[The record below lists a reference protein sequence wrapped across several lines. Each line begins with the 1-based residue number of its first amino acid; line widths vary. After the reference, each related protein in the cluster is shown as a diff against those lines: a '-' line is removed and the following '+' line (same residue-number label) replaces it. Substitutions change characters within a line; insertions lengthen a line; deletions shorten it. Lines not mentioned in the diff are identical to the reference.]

1 MGFSEGQIKQLSG
14 KLSAK
19 HVKTRV
25 RDNFTLSYVEGWHT
39 ISEAN
44 RIFGFDSWDRETV
57 MAKCVWEGK
66 QGPRSASSYVARVRI
81 TVRAGEAVIFREGSG
96 SGIGTGK
103 NPGEAHERALKEA
116 ETDAMKRALSTF
128 GNLFGLA
135 LYDKEQNGVRQCRST
150 SNKKQ
155 VKWAILCDSG
165 KPLGSHE
172 DPVIFCSKIRERLEG
187 IDDAEVLTAF
197 WARNKGAV
205 EELRKYLPD
214 LVTEKGQHFGEVLEA
229 IYKSCLNTIKS
240 DGGAVSS
247 RDNQRPPKEMDQ
259 AQKANNT
266 SNQKAVP
273 SNNKEAGVN
282 ADDTLFIEKG
292 PRRIRDKNHLRFV
305 ASLNCLVCG
314 RNPSQAHHILYAQ
327 PRAMGRKVSD
337 EWTVPLC
344 AIHHRALH
352 DFGGEQKWWK
362 QQNIDPME
370 EALKLWQRGCGQDQV
385 IAS

>member
-1 MGFSEGQIKQLSG
+1 MGFSEGQVKQLSG

-44 RIFGFDSWDRETV
+44 RIFGFDAWDRETV
-57 MAKCVWEGK
+57 MAQCVWKGK
-66 QGPRSASSYVARVRI
+66 QGPRSTCSYVTRVRI
-81 TVRAGEAVIFREGSG
+81 TVRAGDAVISREGSG
-96 SGIGTGK
+96 SGTGTGK

-135 LYDKEQNGVRQCRST
+135 LYDKAQNGVRRCRSS

-155 VKWAILCDSG
+155 VKWAIICETG
-165 KPLGSHE
+165 EPKGSYE
-172 DPVIFCSKIRERLEG
+172 DPVIFCSKVREHLEG
-187 IDDAEVLTAF
+187 IEDAEILMTF
-197 WARNKGAV
+197 WARNRGTV
-205 EELRKYLPD
+205 EELRKNLPYLK
-214 LVTEKGQHFGEVLEA
+214 TEKGQHFGELLES
-229 IYKSCLNTIKS
+229 IYKSRLDKVKPRGDTKNSCADQKS
-240 DGGAVSS
+240 LQAKG
-247 RDNQRPPKEMDQ
+247 EDQ
-259 AQKANNT
+259 KTGKITDQKGDT
-266 SNQKAVP
+266 SNGKPV
-273 SNNKEAGVN
+273 EVN
-282 ADDTLFIEKG
+282 ADDKMIIVKG
-292 PRRIRDKNHLRFV
+292 PRRIRDRNHLRFV
-305 ASLNCLVCG
+305 ASQSCLVCG
-314 RNPSQAHHILYAQ
+314 RNPSQAHHLLFAQ

-352 DFGGEQKWWK
+352 DFGEEQKWWA
-362 QQNIDPME
+362 QRNIDPLK
-370 EALKLWQRGCGQDQV
+370 EALQLWRCSCGRDQE